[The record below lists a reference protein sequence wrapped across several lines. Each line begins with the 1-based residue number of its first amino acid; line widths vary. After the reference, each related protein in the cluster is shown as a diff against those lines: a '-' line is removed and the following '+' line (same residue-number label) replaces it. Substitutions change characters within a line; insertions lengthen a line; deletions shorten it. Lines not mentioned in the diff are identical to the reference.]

1 MATLN
6 NDIVSFYA
14 SLVIL
19 CFSFLYLL
27 MQKEENQGEF
37 YALFLFMIA
46 SLLLMVS
53 SSNLVLI
60 FIGLESSSLALY
72 TLIAMRGS
80 DNAISSAI
88 KYFSIAA
95 VGAGFLLW
103 L

>member
-1 MATLN
+1 MN
-6 NDIVSFYA
+6 
-14 SLVIL
+14 L
-19 CFSFLYLL
+19 CFIFIYDCIFAFDGFKL
-27 MQKEENQGEF
+27 
-37 YALFLFMIA
+37 
-46 SLLLMVS
+46 
-53 SSNLVLI
+53 NLVLI